1 MNVEKFKHIKKIF
14 KETIKNPFYV
24 PSFQNSNYP
33 SRIVEMR
40 KRKLKRSVIVKSRQ
54 WEMLIPNP
62 SNFLMELSYE
72 SVSKII
78 RQSLTPK
85 ITSRNRNSIQYNFLT
100 FPRG

>member
-40 KRKLKRSVIVKSRQ
+40 RKEKVKKKCDCEITPVGNANSQSIKLSHGIV
-54 WEMLIPNP
+54 
-62 SNFLMELSYE
+62 
-72 SVSKII
+72 V
-78 RQSLTPK
+78 
-85 ITSRNRNSIQYNFLT
+85 
-100 FPRG
+100 